1 MTDEI
6 TEEKIKNA
14 ARTVFTQKGYASARM
29 RDIAALAGVNLA
41 LVNYYFRSKENIFTI
56 IMREKLFKIFGMIF
70 PYIQDE
76 TTSLEEKITKI
87 SEIYIDMLSED
98 PNLPIFVFGEI
109 QKDPENFIPLL
120 PLNNSDIKEIS
131 IAKQFMEYDTGISP
145 VHFMMNFLGM
155 IIFPF
160 IAMPLLVS
168 IKVDSP
174 ENLKLLIQERKKMI
188 PFWMKN
194 MLNNM
199 SIINNKTDIK

>member
-14 ARTVFTQKGYASARM
+14 ARTIFTQKGYASARM
-29 RDIAALAGVNLA
+29 RDIATLAGVNLA
-41 LVNYYFRSKENIFTI
+41 LVNYYFRSKENIFKI

-70 PYIQDE
+70 PYMQDE

-87 SEIYIDMLSED
+87 SEIYIDMLLED

-109 QKDPENFIPLL
+109 QKDPANFTSLL
-120 PLNNSDIKEIS
+120 PINSANIKEIS
-131 IAKQFMEYDTGISP
+131 IAKQFMECDTGISP

-155 IIFPF
+155 TIFPF
-160 IAMPLLVS
+160 IAMPLLVG
-168 IKVDSP
+168 IKVESP

-188 PFWMKN
+188 PVWMKN
-194 MLNNM
+194 MFN
-199 SIINNKTDIK
+199 SEYYKK